1 MSDSNVL
8 NANAASDSYEDS
20 QLLTLYLKEISRIP
34 LLTEEQEQDLAARA
48 KAGEE
53 FAMHKLVESNLR
65 FVVNIAKKYQGAGLS
80 LVDLIQEGSIGLMT
94 AAKKFEPERGY
105 HFISYAVWWIR
116 QAIVKAVN
124 EKGRAVRLPMNR
136 VGQLEQINK
145 AEKHMLAANGD
156 APSDEDLAQST
167 GIDVQ
172 DVKDLRFISRDM
184 VSLDAP
190 VVTDK
195 GGGQNVVGDFV
206 PDETASPEEGLVEN
220 SMKEKINEVL
230 STLNDKERDIV
241 ENRFG
246 LNGHE
251 AQSLKQIG
259 ERYGLTKER
268 IRQIEK
274 KALEKMRSKEN
285 LAKLDGYIA

>member
-1 MSDSNVL
+1 MSESNVL
-8 NANAASDSYEDS
+8 NAKAENDSYEDS
-20 QLLTLYLKEISRIP
+20 QLLTLYLKEISKIP
-34 LLTEEQEQDLAARA
+34 LLSETEEQDLAKRA
-48 KAGEE
+48 KEGES

-65 FVVNIAKKYQGAGLS
+65 FVVNIAKKYQGCGLS

-136 VGQLEQINK
+136 VGQLEQISK
-145 AEKHMLAANGD
+145 AEKNLIAYGEGK
-156 APSDEDLAQST
+156 PSDEALSNAT
-167 GIDVQ
+167 GIAVD
-172 DVKDLRFISRDM
+172 DVKDLRFISREM

-195 GGGQNVVGDFV
+195 GGSRNVVGDFV
-206 PDETASPEEGLVEN
+206 PDASASPEDGLVE
-220 SMKEKINEVL
+220 SSLKEKIGEVL
-230 STLNDKERDIV
+230 SSLSEKERDIV

-246 LNGHE
+246 LGGKE

-259 ERYGLTKER
+259 LRYGLTKER

-274 KALEKMRSKEN
+274 KALERMRSKEN

>member
-136 VGQLEQINK
+136 VGQLEQINR

-172 DVKDLRFISRDM
+172 DVKDLRFIS
-184 VSLDAP
+184 
-190 VVTDK
+190 
-195 GGGQNVVGDFV
+195 
-206 PDETASPEEGLVEN
+206 
-220 SMKEKINEVL
+220 
-230 STLNDKERDIV
+230 
-241 ENRFG
+241 
-246 LNGHE
+246 
-251 AQSLKQIG
+251 QIG
-259 ERYGLTKER
+259 R
-268 IRQIEK
+268 
-274 KALEKMRSKEN
+274 AHV
-285 LAKLDGYIA
+285 

>member
-1 MSDSNVL
+1 MNASNVL
-8 NANAASDSYEDS
+8 DTDVKNDSYEDA
-20 QLLTLYLKEISRIP
+20 QLLTLYLKEINKIP
-34 LLTEEQEQDLAARA
+34 LLTEAQEQDLAARA

-65 FVVNIAKKYQGAGLS
+65 FVVNVAKKYQGAGLS

-145 AEKHMLAANGD
+145 AQKHLLADGD
-156 APSDEDLAQST
+156 AMPSDEVLAQST
-167 GIDVQ
+167 GINVQ

-184 VSLDAP
+184 ISLDAP

-195 GGGQNVVGDFV
+195 GSGQNVVGDFV
-206 PDETASPEEGLVEN
+206 PDASASPEEDLMEN

-230 STLNDKERDIV
+230 GTLTNKERDII

-259 ERYGLTKER
+259 VRYGLTKER

-274 KALEKMRSKEN
+274 KALERMRSKDN
-285 LAKLDGYIA
+285 LEKLDGYIA